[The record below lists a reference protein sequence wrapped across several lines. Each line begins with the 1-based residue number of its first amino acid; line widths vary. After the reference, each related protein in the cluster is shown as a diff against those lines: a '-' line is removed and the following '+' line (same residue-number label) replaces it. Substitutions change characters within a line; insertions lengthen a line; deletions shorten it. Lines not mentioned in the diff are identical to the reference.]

1 MSAYLSKYWWC
12 VALLVVILVLLI
24 IAIIKARH
32 DNILERKEALEMEQ
46 QELSKKAKGEEIQED
61 LQNAEKQSEG
71 EVANEAVVEEPKK
84 VLYRV
89 VYNKEKRDWEIR
101 KDNAKRVIRRLS
113 TKEEALE
120 TVKELSKNNDLK
132 VSVERK
138 DGKVQN
144 N

>member
-1 MSAYLSKYWWC
+1 MSTYLSKYWWC

-32 DNILERKEALEMEQ
+32 DNVLERKEALEMEQ
-46 QELSKKAKGEEIQED
+46 QELSKKIKGEEKQED
-61 LQNAEKQSEG
+61 LQNAENISES
-71 EVANEAVVEEPKK
+71 EVVDEATVKEPKK
-84 VLYRV
+84 ALYRV

-101 KDNAKRVIRRLS
+101 KDNAKRIIRRLS

-132 VSVERK
+132 VSVQKK
-138 DGKVQN
+138 DGKFQKM
-144 N
+144 